1 MTGERNGT
9 VYFEEELRPAS
20 TTVLGG
26 ALGGTCHAQIKI
38 DGWMPSCTLID

>member
-26 ALGGTCHAQIKI
+26 AVSGTRHAQIDK
-38 DGWMPSCTLID
+38 GRWMPSRTLID